1 MATPKLTKRD
11 ARLIRPAERS
21 EALHLAGVDIT
32 PLVSA
37 DQSADY
43 EISVISG
50 QEGHGPP
57 PHSHPW
63 DETYF
68 VLRGEVVFGVGL
80 NEQVFAAGA
89 LVHVPAGERHW
100 FRFDQ
105 PGETVVVTGGHC
117 AFAMFKGLA
126 DVPDGS
132 PAEDYLAV
140 ALRYGEEDRRD
151 G

>member
-11 ARLIRPAERS
+11 ARLIPPAERS

-43 EISVISG
+43 EIGVISG

-80 NEQVFAAGA
+80 NAQVFAAGA

-132 PAEDYLAV
+132 PAEDYLSV